1 VTKRNP
7 QPKAASSAQLRQQVE
22 DLRKELITEKMQV
35 LELQDRL
42 RENQTD
48 QSNAVALLGQAE
60 LLLEGKIEYILRI
73 DQALNA
79 RIHELEEEC
88 DRKSAEI
95 ENRGQ
100 AITELEA
107 RDTRHRE
114 ERDAV
119 IADLNERLEQANQEI
134 NKAHEVARGIDQQ
147 RAEQVQALAQET
159 ARHQTTL
166 AELDASRA
174 DGERLNRALAE
185 MIAQLKEREATLA
198 EIQSQLAQTI
208 DELNQARDQL
218 QHVQDSA
225 LWKLG
230 RPWRALFGPKL

>member
-1 VTKRNP
+1 MN
-7 QPKAASSAQLRQQVE
+7 SSFAPSPDQLRQQIE
-22 DLRKELITEKMQV
+22 DLRKELVNEKMQV

-42 RENQTD
+42 RSAQTEQGD
-48 QSNAVALLGQAE
+48 AVALLGEAE

-73 DQALNA
+73 DQALNT
-79 RIHELEEEC
+79 RIRELEEEC
-88 DRKSAEI
+88 DRKSEEI

-100 AITELEA
+100 VIGELEA

-114 ERDAV
+114 ERDTV
-119 IADLNERLEQANQEI
+119 IKDLSERLETANQET
-134 NKAHEVARGIDQQ
+134 NQAHETARDIDQQ
-147 RAEQVQALAQET
+147 RAKQVQALAAET
-159 ARHQTTL
+159 TRHQATQ
-166 AELDASRA
+166 ADLDASRA
-174 DGERLNRALAE
+174 DGERLNRALSE

-198 EIQSQLAQTI
+198 EIQGQLAQTV
-208 DELNQARDQL
+208 DELNHARDQL